1 MENVKF
7 ILIYFFMVCFFLVP
21 GTWVLFFDKTRLTS
35 TDFVL
40 VLTFFL
46 VGIGLV
52 LMGIQK
58 VLSIIKQRLHS

>member
-7 ILIYFFMVCFFLVP
+7 MLVYLFMVCFFLVP

-35 TDFVL
+35 TDFIL

-46 VGIGLV
+46 AGIGLV
-52 LMGIQK
+52 VMGIQK
-58 VLSIIKQRLHS
+58 LLSLIKQRIRV

>member
-7 ILIYFFMVCFFLVP
+7 TLVYLFMVCFFLVP
-21 GTWVLFFDKTRLTS
+21 GTWVLFFDKTKLTS

-46 VGIGLV
+46 AGVGLV

-58 VLSIIKQRLHS
+58 VWSMLRRN